1 MKGLRVL
8 DLSRALSG
16 PYCSMIL
23 GDLGADVTKVEAGP
37 GGDLIRLWGPKRA
50 GVTLYYLSANRN
62 KRSLLL
68 DFRNP
73 RALKLIARLAAQAD
87 VVVEN
92 FRPGVMQD
100 MGLAYETLRTANP
113 RLIYASISGFG
124 QTGPMR
130 DFPGFDMIA
139 QAMAGVMSVNGEAG
153 GDPLRVGVPIG
164 DMAAGMWLTIGILAA
179 LRQRDE
185 TGLGQRV
192 DTSLF
197 STLLNMLSYHGQG
210 FLSTGQQPQRS
221 GNTHPVIQ
229 PYGAFQTS
237 DGLMVIAPGTQDM
250 WLGLCQTLGAPEMAA
265 DPRFVDPPCRLLHAQ
280 VLKQELEVLLSKD
293 TAVRWSQRLVAA
305 GIPAAPI
312 NTVGQA
318 LNDPQVA
325 ACGLI
330 ESVQHPLIGE
340 VRLVAKPFQMSG
352 TGTTQTVRLHPPQP
366 GEHNQEC
373 LRAYGLGE
381 YEIQA
386 LIEEGVVQK
395 SPAQRSV
402 E

>member
-87 VVVEN
+87 IVVEN

-100 MGLAYETLRTANP
+100 MGLAYETLQTANP

-124 QTGPMR
+124 QAGPMR

-139 QAMAGVMSVNGEAG
+139 QAMTGVMSVNGEAG
-153 GDPLRVGVPIG
+153 GDPLRVGVPVG

-197 STLLNMLSYHGQG
+197 
-210 FLSTGQQPQRS
+210 
-221 GNTHPVIQ
+221 
-229 PYGAFQTS
+229 
-237 DGLMVIAPGTQDM
+237 
-250 WLGLCQTLGAPEMAA
+250 
-265 DPRFVDPPCRLLHAQ
+265 
-280 VLKQELEVLLSKD
+280 
-293 TAVRWSQRLVAA
+293 
-305 GIPAAPI
+305 
-312 NTVGQA
+312 
-318 LNDPQVA
+318 
-325 ACGLI
+325 
-330 ESVQHPLIGE
+330 
-340 VRLVAKPFQMSG
+340 
-352 TGTTQTVRLHPPQP
+352 
-366 GEHNQEC
+366 
-373 LRAYGLGE
+373 
-381 YEIQA
+381 
-386 LIEEGVVQK
+386 
-395 SPAQRSV
+395 
-402 E
+402 

>member
-1 MKGLRVL
+1 
-8 DLSRALSG
+8 
-16 PYCSMIL
+16 
-23 GDLGADVTKVEAGP
+23 
-37 GGDLIRLWGPKRA
+37 
-50 GVTLYYLSANRN
+50 
-62 KRSLLL
+62 
-68 DFRNP
+68 
-73 RALKLIARLAAQAD
+73 
-87 VVVEN
+87 
-92 FRPGVMQD
+92 
-100 MGLAYETLRTANP
+100 
-113 RLIYASISGFG
+113 
-124 QTGPMR
+124 MR

-139 QAMAGVMSVNGEAG
+139 QAMTGIMSVNGEAG
-153 GDPLRVGVPIG
+153 GDPLRVGVPVG

-179 LRQRDE
+179 LRHRDQ

-210 FLSTGQQPQRS
+210 FLSTGLQPQRS

-250 WLGLCQTLGAPEMAA
+250 WLGLCQTLGAPGMAI
-265 DPRFVDPPCRLLHAQ
+265 DPRFFDPPSRLIHSQA
-280 VLKQELEVLLSKD
+280 LKEELEVLLSGD
-293 TAVRWSQRLVAA
+293 TEVRWSERLVAA

-318 LNDPQVA
+318 LSDPQVE

-340 VRLVAKPFQMSG
+340 VRMVAKPFQMSG
-352 TGTTQTVRLHPPQP
+352 SGTTQTVRLHPPQP

-381 YEIQA
+381 HEIQT
-386 LIEEGVVQK
+386 LIAEGVVQT
-395 SPAQRSV
+395 PAAPRSFQ
-402 E
+402 